1 MQSPQLLGCYPS
13 NDSKR
18 ISSIPN
24 GACGKGQMRSPAR
37 VASGTSAK
45 RGQASLQRATVRTGA
60 GPASCVARMDK
71 TKIKTKNVAVAMVLQ
86 GVLAG
91 ILLKLGYSGA
101 PISLAAR
108 VRRPGESVSQD
119 ITFRL
124 LCLNER
130 RLARM
135 PVVLDGLTGVGKT
148 FPLKVYAGKPRG
160 FECANWRVVFGSWY
174 TLLVGKRSQTKT
186 TEYEGVPA
194 RHTLA
199 FPLTRPQPA
208 TRDTPRMCI
217 LLLSF

>member
-1 MQSPQLLGCYPS
+1 
-13 NDSKR
+13 
-18 ISSIPN
+18 
-24 GACGKGQMRSPAR
+24 
-37 VASGTSAK
+37 
-45 RGQASLQRATVRTGA
+45 
-60 GPASCVARMDK
+60 
-71 TKIKTKNVAVAMVLQ
+71 MVLQ

-160 FECANWRVVFGSWY
+160 FECANWRVGFGSWY

-217 LLLSF
+217 FCFPFETPPNKAATSRDTSSCQSMVTLCASQKGRSPLEVQRGTKQKQALAGGSQS